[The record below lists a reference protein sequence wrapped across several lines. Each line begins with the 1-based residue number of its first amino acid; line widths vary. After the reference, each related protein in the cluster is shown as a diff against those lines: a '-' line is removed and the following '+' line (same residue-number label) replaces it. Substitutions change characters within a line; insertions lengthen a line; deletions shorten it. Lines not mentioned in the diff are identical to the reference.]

1 VFDHVTLRVADLAT
15 AEQRFQRVL
24 DELAM
29 DETFSSRTFAM
40 WEDFALT
47 VTDDEHPVTQGAHV
61 AFAAPSD
68 EAVGAFRQAAVD
80 GGLQADGAS
89 VLDEAGNRFEAVLR
103 NDRRRAGNIE
113 RVALRVADLS
123 AAEAFYRTIA
133 EAAALDLERLD
144 LVAGPPTRG
153 LHIAFPGPDDAV
165 HRFYEAA
172 IAAGH
177 RGNGEPGERPRYHPG
192 YYAAY
197 VLDPD
202 GNNIEVVN
210 HAHTA

>member
-1 VFDHVTLRVADLAT
+1 VFDHVTLRVADLPA
-15 AEQRFQRVL
+15 AEQRFQRLL

-47 VTDDEHPVTQGAHV
+47 ATDDEHPVTQGAHV
-61 AFAAPSD
+61 VFAAPSD
-68 EAVGAFRQAAVD
+68 EAVDAFRRA
-80 GGLQADGAS
+80 GGPVID
-89 VLDEAGNRFEAVLR
+89 DAGNRFEAVHR
-103 NDRRRAGNIE
+103 GERRRAGNIE
-113 RVALRVADLS
+113 RVALRVADLA
-123 AAEAFYRTIA
+123 AAEAFYRTVA
-133 EAAALDLERLD
+133 EAAALDLERLE
-144 LVAGPPTRG
+144 LIAGEPTRD
-153 LHIAFPGPDDAV
+153 LHIAFPGPDEAV

-197 VLDPD
+197 VFDPD

-210 HAHTA
+210 HEHPPSAQPGTV

>member
-1 VFDHVTLRVADLAT
+1 MFDHVSLRVADLPA
-15 AEQRFQRVL
+15 AERRFQTLL

-40 WEDFALT
+40 WGDFALAAI
-47 VTDDEHPVTQGAHV
+47 DDEHPVTQGAHIT
-61 AFAAPSD
+61 FAAPSA
-68 EAVGAFRQAAVD
+68 EAVEAFRQAGGPVTDEEGNHFDAVHV
-80 GGLQADGAS
+80 S
-89 VLDEAGNRFEAVLR
+89 
-103 NDRRRAGNIE
+103 DRRRAGNIE
-113 RVALRVADLS
+113 RVTLRVADVA
-123 AAEAFYRTIA
+123 AAEAFYRTVA
-133 EAAALDLERLD
+133 EAAAVDLAVLEL
-144 LVAGPPTRG
+144 LAGPPSANV
-153 LHIAFPGPDDAV
+153 HIAFPGTDDAV

-177 RGNGEPGERPRYHPG
+177 RSNGEPGERPRYHPG

-210 HAHTA
+210 HEHAPSGQPTAA